1 MNATTRPQ
9 NMVDQVDA
17 RPFAFPHDG
26 GIEASRIALIIID
39 LQRDFLAEDGYFA
52 RMGYDPSPL
61 RKILPN
67 VSSLIA
73 AARQAGCHII
83 HTRQGYRSDMAD
95 MTEYEHWRRKR
106 SGLDGTEALLRG
118 TKGFEI
124 VPELDVRDTDI
135 IIDKTANG
143 AFTHTDLEHVL
154 RARGVTHLLVTGCTT
169 EVCVHT
175 TLREASDRNFI
186 CCLIEDACASGDAY
200 AHEAAVYMTTV
211 ENGVFGVVAD
221 TAAVVKAMAGAKR
234 AAALL

>member
-1 MNATTRPQ
+1 MNATIYPQ
-9 NMVDQVDA
+9 NLVDPIEA

-26 GIEASRIALIIID
+26 SIEASRIALVIID

-52 RMGYDPSPL
+52 RMGYDPTPL

-73 AARQAGCHII
+73 AAREAGCHIV
-83 HTRQGYRSDMAD
+83 HTRQGYRADLAD
-95 MTEYEHWRRKR
+95 MTEYEHWRRRR
-106 SGLDGTEALLRG
+106 SGLEGTEALLRG
-118 TKGFEI
+118 TCGFEI
-124 VPELDVRDTDI
+124 VPELDVQKTDI

-154 RARGVTHLLVTGCTT
+154 RARGITHLLITGCTT

-186 CCLIEDACASGDAY
+186 CCLVEDACASGDTY

-221 TAAVVKAMAGAKR
+221 TEAVVKAMTNSGHQT
-234 AAALL
+234 